1 MPKGLKN
8 PASKPGLGFFEY
20 WKNVW
25 AAKEVLYNLTLR
37 EIKGQYK
44 RTVLGQLW
52 SLANPLAAMLIY
64 TFIFSFL
71 FKLPL
76 QTGNPSGLKS
86 YALWLLV
93 GLLPWMFFSRIL
105 NAGTGILVINS
116 QLIQKVYFPRAIL
129 PLSLV
134 GVVGFN
140 WLFEMIV
147 LVVALTIAGS
157 NVILWLPL
165 VIITMILLAIF
176 AAGIGL
182 IFSVL
187 NVHFRD
193 VEHAV
198 TVFSQIWMYLTPVI
212 YPLALVQAQS
222 EELGSLW
229 NTGVTLS
236 GIYDLNPMV
245 SYISTFRILMYD
257 NAMPSMELWGMC
269 IFWAVCTGLTGILV
283 YEKYEKRLAELL

>member
-1 MPKGLKN
+1 MDYKNSFALLKYV
-8 PASKPGLGFFEY
+8 ER
-20 WKNVW
+20 VW
-25 AAKEVLYNLTLR
+25 TAREVLYNLTLR
-37 EIKGQYK
+37 EIRGQYK

-76 QTGNPSGLKS
+76 QIGSPSGLKS

-105 NAGTGILVINS
+105 NSGTGILVINS
-116 QLIQKVYFPRAIL
+116 PLIQKVYFPRAIL

-140 WLFEMIV
+140 WLFEMLV
-147 LVVALTIAGS
+147 LVVALLIAGS
-157 NVILWLPL
+157 SIIIWVPL
-165 VIITMILLAIF
+165 VLLVMILLGIF
-176 AAGIGL
+176 AAGIAL
-182 IFSVL
+182 LFSVL
-187 NVHFRD
+187 NVYFRD

-212 YPLALVQAQS
+212 YPITLVETQS
-222 EELGSLW
+222 EQLGGLLGT
-229 NTGVTLS
+229 NITLL
-236 GIYDLNPMV
+236 GIYEINPLV
-245 SYISTFRILMYD
+245 SYISTFRSLMYD
-257 NAMPSMELWGMC
+257 NALPSMQLWGMC
-269 IFWAVCTGLTGILV
+269 TFWALLTFVLGMTI
-283 YEKYEKRLAELL
+283 YAKYEKRLAELL